1 MLDSKIV
8 SCIQYYLYIIAFK
21 KQEQKETK
29 KKSKIKKLPERS
41 FLSSKAY
48 YLTAALKSDPALN
61 VTTFIAGILI
71 FLEVS

>member
-8 SCIQYYLYIIAFK
+8 SCIQHYLYIIALK
-21 KQEQKETK
+21 KQEQKET

-41 FLSSKAY
+41 FLNSKTY